1 MSLKFNLIKC
11 IVFTE
16 DGEVFQIKKS
26 SQSKKLIRMLDKE
39 RRKKKEKSEKMEI
52 DDVDIKLEN
61 SKQEVDNDDFVVSI
75 TQYGM
80 VIRFKFSF
88 VF

>member
-1 MSLKFNLIKC
+1 MSLKSNLIKC

-75 TQYGM
+75 MQYGM
-80 VIRFKFSF
+80 IIRFKFSF
-88 VF
+88 AF